1 MAGQAQTVAVTVRV
15 GFLGAGFIATY
26 HSKALR
32 HSGEDVTWSGVYDL
46 DQARAEAFGAI
57 TKARVC
63 ASEEELLDRCD
74 AVFVC
79 TWTAAHPESV
89 AAAASRG
96 LAVFCEKPLAVD
108 LAGARQMGE
117 AVERAGVVNQVG
129 LVLRYSPAFCWMRH
143 LISDPSSGR
152 VMAVVFR
159 DDQYIPIQG
168 MYGSSWRSE
177 RAKAGSGTLLEHSI
191 HDVDM
196 IEFLCGP
203 VGSVTAFS
211 DSAHGLDGIE
221 DTVAAAFRIPP
232 VGVGSLVSVWHDVL
246 ARPSLRRVE
255 VLCERMWCV
264 LDGDD
269 WFGPVRW
276 TRGSEPEDS
285 LGGHELAQRVHEL
298 GLAAP
303 NPDAAFVEA
312 VREGRPARPDFATA
326 VRAHAVVDA
335 AYRSAASGGVPVL
348 IDDGGD
354 R

>member
-203 VGSVTAFS
+203 VGSVAINALRNSTS
-211 DSAHGLDGIE
+211 PSAVRRYFF
-221 DTVAAAFRIPP
+221 TVSRATP
-232 VGVGSLVSVWHDVL
+232 L
-246 ARPSLRRVE
+246 ARAIARCDSPICQRRTTSTISMR
-255 VLCERMWCV
+255 LNSR
-264 LDGDD
+264 
-269 WFGPVRW
+269 
-276 TRGSEPEDS
+276 
-285 LGGHELAQRVHEL
+285 
-298 GLAAP
+298 
-303 NPDAAFVEA
+303 
-312 VREGRPARPDFATA
+312 
-326 VRAHAVVDA
+326 
-335 AYRSAASGGVPVL
+335 
-348 IDDGGD
+348 
-354 R
+354 